1 MKNAFDG
8 LIGRVNIVEETISEL
23 GDRSIVTKLKCKKK
37 KEQKAKQMR
46 ISKVGDDM
54 RRYNIFLTEMPKGE
68 QSKTTRN
75 ILSNNGYESSK
86 LMTDIRSHI
95 QDAQRISRRINIK
108 KNTCRISH

>member
-1 MKNAFDG
+1 MKNVFDG
-8 LIGRVNIVEETISEL
+8 LIGRVNIVEETINEL

-68 QSKTTRN
+68 QRPQE
-75 ILSNNGYESSK
+75 IF
-86 LMTDIRSHI
+86 
-95 QDAQRISRRINIK
+95 
-108 KNTCRISH
+108 